1 MLALRLRLF
10 FLALR
15 RLPLLLICLGVGI
28 GERPHA
34 QFSVIP
40 KDLLTALPKSLFP
53 FWDRRHVRL
62 RLVQLALLLG
72 LRLRLHLLQLALLLG
87 LRLRLLQ
94 LALLLGLRVGFRG
107 VLFFFCVCT
116 LPLAVDGI
124 FLFLDASRGVLLFL
138 LS

>member
-72 LRLRLHLLQLALLLG
+72 LRLRL
-87 LRLRLLQ
+87 LQ
-94 LALLLGLRVGFRG
+94 LALLLGLRVGFRR
-107 VLFFFCVCT
+107 VFFFFFFVCT

-138 LS
+138 LC